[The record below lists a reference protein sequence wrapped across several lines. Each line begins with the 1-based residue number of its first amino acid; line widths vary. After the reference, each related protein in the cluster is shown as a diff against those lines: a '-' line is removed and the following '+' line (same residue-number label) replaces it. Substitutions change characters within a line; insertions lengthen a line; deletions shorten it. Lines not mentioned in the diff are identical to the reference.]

1 MGRAT
6 RRVAACAA
14 AVLLAGGLQSS
25 LAHGATTT
33 PRIDLTVL
41 VISDGGPATAAI
53 AAELKSQ
60 GTPYK
65 IVDLNDANRPVIDAA
80 FLSDTLNGQPRGKYQ
95 GIVLPNDNPFAAGSA
110 EMTAI
115 AAYEAAFNVRQVD
128 AYTYARP
135 EVGLNWAVNPG
146 YMGTLDGFQGEVS
159 TAGLTGSFGYLKG
172 SVPFEDNDPAV
183 SESYGY
189 LATPLATLPAG
200 STFTP
205 LVEVPIPGSTAKGSL
220 VGEYSHDG
228 RKELVVTF
236 VYNQYQQ
243 QYRLLARG
251 IVDWITQGVHLG
263 YDRNYFAA
271 HVDDVFLSD
280 DRWDTVLKCT
290 PGDVT
295 CPPGTPETANPI
307 RMTVADAQYAKQWQT
322 ANNFTMDMVFNGG
335 GSEDWKA
342 DHETTTDPVVDQMIA
357 DQTSYRWVN
366 HTYTHPYLGCLQ
378 DVSVVPWKCT
388 KDGAGNTVW
397 IDQATINA
405 QVKNNLDWAAARN
418 LTLDKTELVTGE
430 HSGLLTAPQ
439 ETSDNPFLAPALAAN
454 GVKWTASD
462 ASREAAQRS
471 IGSGVL
477 TVPRYPMNVFYNA
490 GTAKEQTDEYN
501 WIYTSAANGG
511 SGVCE
516 NNANSTCLP
525 TPLDVNTG
533 YLSYIVPL
541 EARIDLGHVLS
552 NDPRPHFIHQSNL
565 SEDRIVYPVL
575 ERILSTY
582 RSLHADNTP
591 IVNLAQKDLGVE
603 FQRRAAWNTALTSG
617 QVTAYR
623 VGDTITVN
631 APAGVQVQATM
642 PTGTVQK
649 LAIGTTAFGTAYAG
663 SLSGWVKPGQLQ
675 SGIQLKLPAAATP
688 ASAPAAAPGVAAK
701 SVTAPAPSDTKVV
714 PQGTADAVPA
724 GPGDTDRTDA
734 PTLVP
739 GSGAPVAGKGAV
751 TGTTAGSTTGTAG
764 KAAGKG
770 TTQQHGKASGG
781 KAEPAKKT
789 AGQPGTR

>member
-25 LAHGATTT
+25 LAHGATTA

-41 VISDGGPATAAI
+41 VISDGGPASAAI

-65 IVDLNDANRPVIDAA
+65 LVDLNDTGRPVINAA
-80 FLSDTLNGQPRGKYQ
+80 FLSDSLNGQPRGKFQ
-95 GIVLPNDNPFAAGSA
+95 GIVLPNDNPFEAGSA
-110 EMTAI
+110 EMAAI
-115 AAYEAAFNVRQVD
+115 AAYEAAFGVRQVD

-135 EVGLNWAVNPG
+135 EVGLNYAANPG
-146 YMGTLDGFQGEVS
+146 YMGSLDGFEGQVS
-159 TAGLTGSFGYLKG
+159 AAGLAGPFGYLKG
-172 SVPFEDNDPAV
+172 SVPFEDNDPAIG
-183 SESYGY
+183 ESYGF
-189 LATPLATLPAG
+189 LATPLTTLPAG
-200 STFTP
+200 ASFTP
-205 LVEVPIPGSTAKGSL
+205 LVETTIPGTTTKGSL
-220 VGEYSHDG
+220 VGEYTHDG

-271 HVDDVFLSD
+271 HVDDVFLAD

-342 DHETTTDPVVDQMIA
+342 DHSVTTDPVVDQMVA
-357 DQTSYRWVN
+357 DQNSYRWIN

-388 KDGAGNTVW
+388 KDTAGNTVW
-397 IDQATINA
+397 VDQATITS
-405 QVKNNLDWAAARN
+405 QVKNNIDWAAARN
-418 LTLDKTELVTGE
+418 LHIDKTELVTGE

-439 ETSDNPFLAPALAAN
+439 ETSDNPYLAPSLVAN

-462 ASREAAQRS
+462 ASRESAQRAV
-471 IGSGVL
+471 GSSVL

-490 GTAKEQTDEYN
+490 ATAKEETDEYN
-501 WIYTSAANGG
+501 WIYTSVANGG

-533 YLSYIVPL
+533 YQSYIVPL

-575 ERILSTY
+575 EKVLSTY
-582 RSLHADNTP
+582 RALHADNAP
-591 IVNLAQKDLGVE
+591 IVNLAQKDIGAE
-603 FQRRAAWNTALTSG
+603 FQRRAAWNTALAAG
-617 QVTAYR
+617 QVSAYR
-623 VGDTITVN
+623 VGDTVTVN

-642 PTGTVQK
+642 PTGTTQK
-649 LAIGTTAFGTAYAG
+649 LAIGSAAFGTAYAG
-663 SLSGWVKPGQLQ
+663 TLSGWVKPGALQ
-675 SGIQLKLPAAATP
+675 SNVQLKLAAAVTP
-688 ASAPAAAPGVAAK
+688 AAPAAAPNTAK
-701 SVTAPAPSDTKVV
+701 TLTAPAPADKKVV

-724 GPGDTDRTDA
+724 GPSDTARTDA

-739 GSGAPVAGKGAV
+739 GSGVPVPGKGV
-751 TGTTAGSTTGTAG
+751 TAG
-764 KAAGKG
+764 KSSTKG
-770 TTQQHGKASGG
+770 TAKNGAQNGKASGG
-781 KAEPAKKT
+781 KADPTKKT
-789 AGQPGTR
+789 AGQSGTR

>member
-25 LAHGATTT
+25 LAHGATTA

-60 GTPYK
+60 GAPYK

-80 FLSDTLNGQPRGKYQ
+80 FLSDTVNGQPRGKYQ
-95 GIVLPNDNPFAAGSA
+95 GIVMPNNNPFAAGSA
-110 EMTAI
+110 EMTAL
-115 AAYEAAFNVRQVD
+115 ATYEAAFGVRQVD
-128 AYTYARP
+128 AYTYAQP
-135 EVGLNWAVNPG
+135 DVGLNWAADPG
-146 YMGTLDGFQGEVS
+146 YMGKLDGVQGQV
-159 TAGLTGSFGYLKG
+159 TGAGLSGPFGYLKG
-172 SVPFEDNDPAV
+172 AVPFEDNDPAV
-183 SESYGY
+183 DESYGY

-200 STFTP
+200 ATFTP
-205 LVEVPIPGSTAKGSL
+205 LVDAPIPGSTARGSL

-271 HVDDVFLSD
+271 HVDDVFLAD
-280 DRWDTVLKCT
+280 DRWDTALKCT

-307 RMTVADAQYAKQWQT
+307 RMTPTDAQYAKQWQT

-342 DHETTTDPVVDQMIA
+342 DHTVTADPVVNQMVA
-357 DQTSYRWVN
+357 DQSSYRWVN

-388 KDGAGNTVW
+388 KDATGNTVW
-397 IDQATINA
+397 VDQATITS
-405 QVKNNLDWAAARN
+405 QIKNNIDWAAAHG
-418 LTLDKTELVTGE
+418 LVIDKTELVTGE

-439 ETSDNPFLAPALAAN
+439 ETSDNPYLAPSLVAN

-462 ASREAAQRS
+462 ASREPAQRAV
-471 IGSGVL
+471 GSSTL

-490 GTAKEQTDEYN
+490 GTAKEEADEYN

-516 NNANSTCLP
+516 SNANSTCLP
-525 TPLDVNTG
+525 APLDVNTG
-533 YLSYIVPL
+533 FQSYIVPL

-575 ERILSTY
+575 EKILSTY
-582 RSLHADNTP
+582 RSLHADNAP
-591 IVNLAQKDLGVE
+591 IVNLPQKDIGAE
-603 FQRRAAWNTALTSG
+603 FQRRAAWNAALSAG

-623 VGDTITVN
+623 VGDTVTVA
-631 APAGVQVQATM
+631 APAGVQIQATM
-642 PTGTVQK
+642 PTGTTQK
-649 LAIGTTAFGTAYAG
+649 LSIGTTAFGTAYAG
-663 SLSGWVKPGQLQ
+663 TLSGWVKPAQLQ
-675 SGIQLKLPAAATP
+675 SSVTLKLTAAATP
-688 ASAPAAAPGVAAK
+688 ATVTVAPNVAAK
-701 SVTAPAPSDTKVV
+701 SVTAPAPADKKVV

-724 GPGDTDRTDA
+724 GPSDTARTDA
-734 PTLVP
+734 PVLVP
-739 GSGAPVAGKGAV
+739 GSGAPVAGKGV
-751 TGTTAGSTTGTAG
+751 KSTTPGTA
-764 KAAGKG
+764 KG
-770 TTQQHGKASGG
+770 GAQNGKASGG

-789 AGQPGTR
+789 AGHSGTR

>member
-25 LAHGATTT
+25 LAHGAVSA

-65 IVDLNDANRPVIDAA
+65 VVDLNDANRPVIDAA
-80 FLSDTLNGQPRGKYQ
+80 FLSDTVNGQPRGKFQ
-95 GIVLPNDNPFAAGSA
+95 GIVMPNNNPFAAGSA
-110 EMTAI
+110 EMTAL
-115 AAYEAAFNVRQVD
+115 ATYEAAFGVRQVD
-128 AYTYARP
+128 AYTYAQP
-135 EVGLNWAVNPG
+135 DVGLNWAVNPG
-146 YMGTLDGFQGEVS
+146 YMGKLDGVQAQVTG
-159 TAGLTGSFGYLKG
+159 AGLAGPFGYLKG
-172 SVPFEDNDPAV
+172 AVPFEDNDPGV
-183 SESYGY
+183 DESYGY
-189 LATPLATLPAG
+189 LATPLASLPAG
-200 STFTP
+200 ATFTP
-205 LVEVPIPGSTAKGSL
+205 LVEAPIPGSTANGSL
-220 VGEYSHDG
+220 VGEYAHDG

-271 HVDDVFLSD
+271 HVDDVFLAD

-307 RMTVADAQYAKQWQT
+307 RMTQADAQYAKQWQA

-342 DHETTTDPVVDQMIA
+342 DHSVTTDPVVDQMVA
-357 DQTSYRWVN
+357 DQSSYRWVN

-397 IDQATINA
+397 IDQATITS
-405 QVKNNLDWAAARN
+405 QIKNNIDWAAAHG
-418 LTLDKTELVTGE
+418 LGIDKTELVTGE

-439 ETSDNPFLAPALAAN
+439 ETSDNPYLAPSLVTN
-454 GVKWTASD
+454 GVKWLASD
-462 ASREAAQRS
+462 ASRESGQRS
-471 IGSGVL
+471 VGSSTL

-490 GTAKEQTDEYN
+490 GTAKEETDEYN
-501 WIYTSAANGG
+501 WIYTSVANGG

-516 NNANSTCLP
+516 SNANSTCLP
-525 TPLDVNTG
+525 APLNVNTG
-533 YLSYIVPL
+533 YQSYIVPL

-575 ERILSTY
+575 EKILSTY
-582 RSLHADNTP
+582 RGLHADNAP
-591 IVNLAQKDLGVE
+591 IVNLPQKEIGAE
-603 FQRRAAWNTALTSG
+603 FQRRAAWNAALASG

-623 VGDTITVN
+623 VGDTVTVS
-631 APAGVQVQATM
+631 APAGVQIQATM
-642 PTGTVQK
+642 PTGTTQK
-649 LAIGTTAFGTAYAG
+649 LSIGSTAFGTAYAG
-663 SLSGWVKPGQLQ
+663 TLSGWVKPAQLQ
-675 SGIQLKLPAAATP
+675 SSVTLKLPAAA
-688 ASAPAAAPGVAAK
+688 APATATVAPSVAAN
-701 SVTAPAPSDTKVV
+701 SVTAPAPADKKVV
-714 PQGTADAVPA
+714 PQGTVDAVPA
-724 GPGDTDRTDA
+724 GPGDTARTDA
-734 PTLVP
+734 PVLVP
-739 GSGAPVAGKGAV
+739 GSGAPVAGKGAT
-751 TGTTAGSTTGTAG
+751 TGKSTTPGTA
-764 KAAGKG
+764 KG
-770 TTQQHGKASGG
+770 GAQTGKASGG
-781 KAEPAKKT
+781 KADPAKKT
-789 AGQPGTR
+789 AGQTGTR

>member
-25 LAHGATTT
+25 LAHGATTA

-41 VISDGGPATAAI
+41 VIDDGGPATAAI

-60 GTPYK
+60 GTPHR
-65 IVDLNDANRPVIDAA
+65 IVNLNDPNRPVIDAA
-80 FLSDTLNGQPRGKYQ
+80 FLSDTVNGQPRAKYQ
-95 GIVLPNDNPFAAGSA
+95 GVVMPNDNPFGAGSA
-110 EMTAI
+110 EM
-115 AAYEAAFNVRQVD
+115 AALAAFEASFGIRQVD

-135 EVGLNWAVNPG
+135 DVGLNYAADPG
-146 YMGTLDGFQGEVS
+146 YYGKLDGFQGQVS
-159 TAGLTGSFGYLKG
+159 AAGLAGPFGYLKG

-183 SESYGY
+183 DESYGY
-189 LATPLATLPAG
+189 LATPLASLPAG
-200 STFTP
+200 ASFTP
-205 LVEVPIPGSTAKGSL
+205 LVEATIPGTSTKGSL

-251 IVDWITQGVHLG
+251 IVDWLTQGIHLG
-263 YDRNYFAA
+263 YDKNYFAA
-271 HVDDVFLSD
+271 HIDDVFLAD

-295 CPPGTPETANPI
+295 CPPGTPESSNPI
-307 RMTVADAQYAKQWQT
+307 RMTVADAQYAKQWQI

-342 DHETTTDPVVDQMIA
+342 DHETTVDPMVDQMIA

-366 HTYTHPYLGCLQ
+366 HTYTHPYMGCLQ

-388 KDGAGNTVW
+388 KDAGGNVVW
-397 IDQATINA
+397 IDQATITG
-405 QVKNNLDWAAARN
+405 QVKNNIDWAAARG
-418 LTLDKTELVTGE
+418 LTIDKSELVTGE

-439 ETSDNPFLAPALAAN
+439 ETSDNPYLAPSLATN
-454 GVKWTASD
+454 GVKWIASD
-462 ASREAAQRS
+462 ASREPAQRAV
-471 IGSGVL
+471 GAAL
-477 TVPRYPMNVFYNA
+477 TIPRYPMNVFYNA
-490 GTAKEQTDEYN
+490 GTAVEQTDEYN
-501 WIYTSAANGG
+501 WIYTSKANGG
-511 SGVCE
+511 SGACE
-516 NNANSTCLP
+516 SANSTCLT
-525 TPLDVNTG
+525 TPLNVNTG
-533 YLSYIVPL
+533 YQSYIVPL

-565 SEDRIVYPVL
+565 AEDRIAYPVM

-591 IVNLAQKDLGVE
+591 IVNLAQKDLGLE
-603 FQRRAAWNTALTSG
+603 FQRRAAWNTAIANG
-617 QVTAYR
+617 QVSAYR
-623 VGDTITVN
+623 VGDTVTVT

-642 PTGTVQK
+642 PTGTTQK
-649 LAIGTTAFGTAYAG
+649 LTIGSTAFGGAYAG
-663 SLSGWVKPGQLQ
+663 SLTGWVKPAALQ
-675 SGIQLKLPAAATP
+675 SAVTLKLTAAATP
-688 ASAPAAAPGVAAK
+688 AQAGASASTALKSLSSPAPAAK
-701 SVTAPAPSDTKVV
+701 SVV

-734 PTLVP
+734 ATLVP
-739 GSGAPVAGKGAV
+739 GSGAPVAGKGAAA
-751 TGTTAGSTTGTAG
+751 TKSTAGSKATGG
-764 KAAGKG
+764 KAAPA
-770 TTQQHGKASGG
+770 TTKATGKAGS
-781 KAEPAKKT
+781 
-789 AGQPGTR
+789 R

>member
-25 LAHGATTT
+25 LAHGATAA

-41 VISDGGPATAAI
+41 VISDGGPASAAI

-65 IVDLNDANRPVIDAA
+65 FVDLNDAGRPVINAA
-80 FLSDTLNGQPRGKYQ
+80 FLSDSLNGQPRGKFQ
-95 GIVLPNDNPFAAGSA
+95 GIVLPNDNPFEAGSA
-110 EMTAI
+110 EMAAI
-115 AAYEAAFNVRQVD
+115 AAYEAAFGVRQVD

-135 EVGLNWAVNPG
+135 EVGLNYAADPG
-146 YMGTLDGFQGEVS
+146 YMGSLDGFEGQVS
-159 TAGLTGSFGYLKG
+159 AAGLAGPFGYLKG
-172 SVPFEDNDPAV
+172 SVPFEDNDPAIG
-183 SESYGY
+183 ESYGF
-189 LATPLATLPAG
+189 LATPLSTLPAG
-200 STFTP
+200 AGFTP
-205 LVEVPIPGSTAKGSL
+205 LVETTIPGTTTKGSL
-220 VGEYSHDG
+220 VGEYTHDG

-271 HVDDVFLSD
+271 HVDDVFLAD

-342 DHETTTDPVVDQMIA
+342 DHSVTTDPVVDQMVA
-357 DQTSYRWVN
+357 DQNSYRWVN

-388 KDGAGNTVW
+388 KDTAGNTTWV
-397 IDQATINA
+397 DQATITS
-405 QVKNNLDWAAARN
+405 QVKNNIDWAAARN
-418 LTLDKTELVTGE
+418 LHIDKTELVTGE

-439 ETSDNPFLAPALAAN
+439 ETSDNPYLAPSLVAN

-462 ASREAAQRS
+462 ASRESAQRAV
-471 IGSGVL
+471 GSSVL

-490 GTAKEQTDEYN
+490 GTAKEETDEYN
-501 WIYTSAANGG
+501 WIYTSVANGG

-533 YLSYIVPL
+533 YQSYIVPL

-575 ERILSTY
+575 EKVLSTY
-582 RSLHADNTP
+582 RALHADNAP
-591 IVNLAQKDLGVE
+591 IVNLAQKDIGAE
-603 FQRRAAWNTALTSG
+603 FQRRAAWNTALAAG
-617 QVTAYR
+617 QVSAYR
-623 VGDTITVN
+623 VGDTVTVN

-642 PTGTVQK
+642 PTGTTQK
-649 LAIGTTAFGTAYAG
+649 LAIGSAAFGTAYAG
-663 SLSGWVKPGQLQ
+663 TLSGWVKPGALQ
-675 SGIQLKLPAAATP
+675 SNVQLKLAAAVTP
-688 ASAPAAAPGVAAK
+688 AAPAAAPNTAK
-701 SVTAPAPSDTKVV
+701 TLTAPAPADKKVV

-724 GPGDTDRTDA
+724 GPSDTARTDA

-739 GSGAPVAGKGAV
+739 GSGVPVPGKGV
-751 TGTTAGSTTGTAG
+751 TAGRSSTKGTAKNG
-764 KAAGKG
+764 A
-770 TTQQHGKASGG
+770 QNGKASGG
-781 KAEPAKKT
+781 KADPTKKT
-789 AGQPGTR
+789 AGQSGTR

>member
-25 LAHGATTT
+25 LAHATTTT

-65 IVDLNDANRPVIDAA
+65 LVDLNDANRPVIDAA

-115 AAYEAAFNVRQVD
+115 AAYEAAFGVRQVD

-135 EVGLNWAVNPG
+135 DVGLNWAVNPG
-146 YMGTLDGFQGEVS
+146 YMGTLDGFQGQVT
-159 TAGLTGSFGYLKG
+159 TAGLSGPFDYLKG

-189 LATPLATLPAG
+189 LATPLTTLPAG
-200 STFTP
+200 SSFTP
-205 LVEVPIPGSTAKGSL
+205 LVEVPIPNSTAKGSL
-220 VGEYSHDG
+220 VGEYEHAG

-271 HVDDVFLSD
+271 HVDDVFLAD

-307 RMTVADAQYAKQWQT
+307 RMTVADAQYAKQWQLDHG
-322 ANNFTMDMVFNGG
+322 FTMDMVFNGG

-342 DHETTTDPVVDQMIA
+342 DHETTSDPMVDRMVA
-357 DQTSYRWVN
+357 DQTSYRWIN

-388 KDGAGNTVW
+388 KTTSGSTVW
-397 IDQATINA
+397 VDQATITS
-405 QVKNNLDWAAARN
+405 QIKNNLDWAAARG
-418 LTLDKTELVTGE
+418 LQLDRTELVTGE

-439 ETSDNPFLAPALAAN
+439 ETSDNPYLAPSLAAN

-462 ASREAAQRS
+462 ASREPAQRAV
-471 IGSGVL
+471 GNAL

-490 GTAKEQTDEYN
+490 ATAKEETDEYN
-501 WIYTSAANGG
+501 WIYTSVANGG

-516 NNANSTCLP
+516 ANANSTCLP
-525 TPLDVNTG
+525 APLDVNTG

-582 RSLHADNTP
+582 RSLHADNAP
-591 IVNLAQKDLGVE
+591 VVNLSQKEIGQE
-603 FQRRAAWNTALTSG
+603 FQRRAAWNAAIASG

-623 VGDTITVN
+623 TGDTVRVS
-631 APAGVQVQATM
+631 APAGVQIQATM
-642 PTGTVQK
+642 PTGTVQQ
-649 LAIGTTAFGTAYAG
+649 LAIGTTGFGTAYAG

-675 SGIQLKLPAAATP
+675 SGVELTLPAAGTP
-688 ASAPAAAPGVAAK
+688 AAPAGTSPGVAAK
-701 SVTAPAPSDTKVV
+701 SVPAPAPADTKVV
-714 PQGTADAVPA
+714 PQGTVDAVPA

-739 GSGAPVAGKGAV
+739 GSGTPVAGKDVA
-751 TGTTAGSTTGTAG
+751 TGTTAGTASGAGG
-764 KAAGKG
+764 KAAGHGG
-770 TTQQHGKASGG
+770 TPQQHGKASGG
-781 KAEPAKKT
+781 KAEPARNT
-789 AGQPGTR
+789 AGPSGTR

>member
-25 LAHGATTT
+25 LAHGATTA

-41 VISDGGPATAAI
+41 VISDGGPASAAI

-65 IVDLNDANRPVIDAA
+65 LVDLNDAGRPVINAA
-80 FLSDTLNGQPRGKYQ
+80 FLSDNLNGQPRGKYQ
-95 GIVLPNDNPFAAGSA
+95 GIVLPNDNPFEAGSA
-110 EMTAI
+110 EMAAI
-115 AAYEAAFNVRQVD
+115 AAYEAAFGVRQVD

-135 EVGLNWAVNPG
+135 EVGLNYAADPG
-146 YMGTLDGFQGEVS
+146 YMGSLDGFQGQVS
-159 TAGLTGSFGYLKG
+159 AAGLAGPFGYLKG
-172 SVPFEDNDPAV
+172 SVPFEDNDPAIG
-183 SESYGY
+183 ESYGF
-189 LATPLATLPAG
+189 LATPLSTLPAG
-200 STFTP
+200 ASFTP
-205 LVEVPIPGSTAKGSL
+205 LVETTIPGTSTKGSL
-220 VGEYSHDG
+220 VGEYTHDG

-271 HVDDVFLSD
+271 HVDDVFLAD

-307 RMTVADAQYAKQWQT
+307 RMTPADAQYAKQWQT

-342 DHETTTDPVVDQMIA
+342 DHSTTTDPVVDQMVA
-357 DQTSYRWVN
+357 DQASYRWIN

-378 DVSVVPWKCT
+378 DVSVVPWKCN

-397 IDQATINA
+397 VDQATITS
-405 QVKNNLDWAAARN
+405 QIKNNIDWAAARN
-418 LTLDKTELVTGE
+418 LHIDKTELVTGE

-439 ETSDNPFLAPALAAN
+439 ETSDNPYLAPSLVTN

-462 ASREAAQRS
+462 ASRESAQRAV
-471 IGSGVL
+471 GSSVL

-490 GTAKEQTDEYN
+490 GTAKEETDEYN
-501 WIYTSAANGG
+501 WIYTGVANGG

-525 TPLDVNTG
+525 APLDVNTG
-533 YLSYIVPL
+533 YQSYIVPL
-541 EARIDLGHVLS
+541 EARIDLGHVLG

-575 ERILSTY
+575 EKVLSTY
-582 RSLHADNTP
+582 RALHADNAP
-591 IVNLAQKDLGVE
+591 IVNLAQKDIGAE
-603 FQRRAAWNTALTSG
+603 FQRRAAWNTALANG
-617 QVTAYR
+617 QVSAYR
-623 VGDTITVN
+623 VGDTVTVN

-642 PTGTVQK
+642 PTGTTQK
-649 LAIGTTAFGTAYAG
+649 LAIGSTAFGTAYAG
-663 SLSGWVKPGQLQ
+663 TLSGWVKPGALQ
-675 SGIQLKLPAAATP
+675 SSVQLKLSAAVTP
-688 ASAPAAAPGVAAK
+688 AAPAAAPNTAK
-701 SVTAPAPSDTKVV
+701 TLTAPAPADKKVV

-724 GPGDTDRTDA
+724 GPSDTARTDA

-739 GSGAPVAGKGAV
+739 GSGVPVPGKDI
-751 TGTTAGSTTGTAG
+751 
-764 KAAGKG
+764 AAGKG
-770 TTQQHGKASGG
+770 STKGTAKSGTQNGKASGG
-781 KAEPAKKT
+781 KADPTKKT
-789 AGQPGTR
+789 AGQSGTR

>member
-25 LAHGATTT
+25 LAHGAATA

-41 VISDGGPATAAI
+41 VISDGGPATAAV

-80 FLSDTLNGQPRGKYQ
+80 FLSDTVNGQPRGKFQ
-95 GIVLPNDNPFAAGSA
+95 GIVMPNNNPFTAGSA
-110 EMTAI
+110 EMTAL
-115 AAYEAAFNVRQVD
+115 ATYEAAFGVRQVD
-128 AYTYARP
+128 AYTYAQP
-135 EVGLNWAVNPG
+135 DVGLNWAANPG
-146 YMGTLDGFQGEVS
+146 YMGKLDGVQGQV
-159 TAGLTGSFGYLKG
+159 TGAGLAGPFGYLKG

-183 SESYGY
+183 DESYGY
-189 LATPLATLPAG
+189 LATPLASLPAG
-200 STFTP
+200 ASFTP
-205 LVEVPIPGSTAKGSL
+205 LVEAPIPGSTAKGSL

-251 IVDWITQGVHLG
+251 IVDWVTQGVHLG

-271 HVDDVFLSD
+271 HVDDVFLAD
-280 DRWDTVLKCT
+280 DRWDTTLKCT

-307 RMTVADAQYAKQWQT
+307 RMTTADAQYAKQWQA

-342 DHETTTDPVVDQMIA
+342 DHSVTADPVVDQMVA
-357 DQTSYRWVN
+357 DQNSYRWVN

-397 IDQATINA
+397 VDQATITS
-405 QVKNNLDWAAARN
+405 QIKNNIDWAAAHG
-418 LTLDKTELVTGE
+418 LAIDKTELVTGE

-439 ETSDNPFLAPALAAN
+439 ETSDNPYLAPSLVTN
-454 GVKWTASD
+454 GVKWLASD
-462 ASREAAQRS
+462 ASRETGQRS
-471 IGSGVL
+471 VGSSTL

-490 GTAKEQTDEYN
+490 GTAKEEADEYN
-501 WIYTSAANGG
+501 WIYTGVANGG

-525 TPLDVNTG
+525 APLDVNTG
-533 YLSYIVPL
+533 YQSYIVPL

-575 ERILSTY
+575 EKVLSTY
-582 RSLHADNTP
+582 RGLHADNAP
-591 IVNLAQKDLGVE
+591 IVNLPQKEIGAE
-603 FQRRAAWNTALTSG
+603 FQRRAAWNAALASG

-623 VGDTITVN
+623 VGDTVTVS
-631 APAGVQVQATM
+631 APAGVQIQATM
-642 PTGTVQK
+642 PTGTTQK
-649 LAIGTTAFGTAYAG
+649 LSIGSTAFGTAYAG
-663 SLSGWVKPGQLQ
+663 TLSGWVKPAQLQ
-675 SGIQLKLPAAATP
+675 SSVTLKLSAAATP
-688 ASAPAAAPGVAAK
+688 AIATVAPNVAAN
-701 SVTAPAPSDTKVV
+701 SVTAPAPADKKVV

-724 GPGDTDRTDA
+724 GPGDTARTDA
-734 PTLVP
+734 PVLVP
-739 GSGAPVAGKGAV
+739 GSGAPVAGKGA
-751 TGTTAGSTTGTAG
+751 TTG
-764 KAAGKG
+764 KG
-770 TTQQHGKASGG
+770 NTPGNAKGGAQAGKASGG
-781 KAEPAKKT
+781 KADPAKKT
-789 AGQPGTR
+789 AGPTGTR

>member
-6 RRVAACAA
+6 RRVAVCAA
-14 AVLLAGGLQSS
+14 AVLLAGGLQTS
-25 LAHGATTT
+25 LAHGVTTA

-41 VISDGGPATAAI
+41 VIDDGGPATAAI

-65 IVDLNDANRPVIDAA
+65 LINLNDANRPVIDAA
-80 FLSDTLNGQPRGKYQ
+80 FLSDTVNGQPRGKFQ
-95 GIVLPNDNPFAAGSA
+95 GVVMPNDNPFAAGSA
-110 EMTAI
+110 EM
-115 AAYEAAFNVRQVD
+115 AALATYEAAFGVRQVD

-135 EVGLNWAVNPG
+135 DVGLNWAQNPG
-146 YMGTLDGFQGEVS
+146 YMGSLDGFQAAVT
-159 TAGLTGSFGYLKG
+159 TAGTAGPFGYLKG
-172 SVPFEDNDPAV
+172 AVPFEDNDPAV

-189 LATPLATLPAG
+189 LATPLGSLPAG
-200 STFTP
+200 ASFTP
-205 LVEVPIPGSTAKGSL
+205 LVDVPIPGSTARGSL

-271 HVDDVFLSD
+271 HVDDVFLAD

-307 RMTVADAQYAKQWQT
+307 RMTTADAQHAKQWQT
-322 ANNFTMDMVFNGG
+322 DNDFTMDMVFNGG

-342 DHETTTDPVVDQMIA
+342 DHNTTTDPVVNQMIA
-357 DQTSYRWVN
+357 DQTSYRWIN

-388 KDGAGNTVW
+388 KNASGSTVW
-397 IDQATINA
+397 VDQATISS
-405 QVKNNLDWAAARN
+405 QVKNNIDWAAAHS
-418 LTLDKTELVTGE
+418 LGIDKTELVTGE

-439 ETSDNPFLAPALAAN
+439 ETSDNPYLAPALAAN

-462 ASREAAQRS
+462 ASRESAQRAV
-471 IGSGVL
+471 GSSVL

-501 WIYTSAANGG
+501 WIYTSTANGG

-533 YLSYIVPL
+533 YQSYIVPL

-552 NDPRPHFIHQSNL
+552 NDPRPHFVHQSNL

-575 ERILSTY
+575 EKVLSTY
-582 RSLHADNTP
+582 RSLHADNAP
-591 IVNLAQKDLGVE
+591 IVNLPQREIGAE
-603 FQRRAAWNTALTSG
+603 FQRRAAWNTALASG

-623 VGDTITVN
+623 VGETVTVV
-631 APAGVQVQATM
+631 APTGVQVQATM
-642 PTGTVQK
+642 P
-649 LAIGTTAFGTAYAG
+649 AGTTQTMTIGSAAFGTAYAG
-663 SLSGWVKPGQLQ
+663 TLSGWVKPGQLQ
-675 SGIQLKLPAAATP
+675 SSVTLKLTAAGTPAAP
-688 ASAPAAAPGVAAK
+688 AVAAPSAAAKAVP
-701 SVTAPAPSDTKVV
+701 APAPADKKVV
-714 PQGTADAVPA
+714 PQGTVDAVPA
-724 GPGDTDRTDA
+724 GPGDTARTDA

-739 GSGAPVAGKGAV
+739 GSGAPVAGKGVV
-751 TGTTAGSTTGTAG
+751 TSSSTNGNA
-764 KAAGKG
+764 KG
-770 TTQQHGKASGG
+770 GAKGGQASGG
-781 KAEPAKKT
+781 KAEPARKT

>member
-25 LAHGATTT
+25 LAHGATTA

-41 VISDGGPATAAI
+41 VISDGGPASAAI

-65 IVDLNDANRPVIDAA
+65 LVDLNDAGRPVINAA
-80 FLSDTLNGQPRGKYQ
+80 FLSDSLNGQPRGKYQ
-95 GIVLPNDNPFAAGSA
+95 GIVLPNDNPFEAGSA
-110 EMTAI
+110 EMAAI
-115 AAYEAAFNVRQVD
+115 AAYEAAFGVRQVD

-135 EVGLNWAVNPG
+135 EVGLNYAADPG
-146 YMGTLDGFQGEVS
+146 YMGSLDGFEGQVS
-159 TAGLTGSFGYLKG
+159 TAGLAGPFGYLKG
-172 SVPFEDNDPAV
+172 SVPFEDNDPAIG
-183 SESYGY
+183 ESYGF
-189 LATPLATLPAG
+189 LATPLSTLPAG
-200 STFTP
+200 ASFTP
-205 LVEVPIPGSTAKGSL
+205 LVETTIPGTTTKGSL
-220 VGEYSHDG
+220 VGEYTHDG

-271 HVDDVFLSD
+271 HVDDVFLAD

-307 RMTVADAQYAKQWQT
+307 RMTPADAQYAKQWQT

-342 DHETTTDPVVDQMIA
+342 DHTATTDPVVDQMVA
-357 DQTSYRWVN
+357 DQASYRWVN

-378 DVSVVPWKCT
+378 DVSVVPWKCS
-388 KDGAGNTVW
+388 KDAAGNTVW
-397 IDQATINA
+397 VDQATITS
-405 QVKNNLDWAAARN
+405 QIKNNIDWAAARN
-418 LTLDKTELVTGE
+418 LHIDKTELVTGE

-439 ETSDNPFLAPALAAN
+439 ETSDNPYLAPSLVTN

-462 ASREAAQRS
+462 ASREPAQRAV
-471 IGSGVL
+471 GSSVL

-490 GTAKEQTDEYN
+490 GTAKEETDEYN
-501 WIYTSAANGG
+501 WIYTSVANGG

-533 YLSYIVPL
+533 YQSYIVPL

-575 ERILSTY
+575 EKVLSTY
-582 RSLHADNTP
+582 RALHADNAP
-591 IVNLAQKDLGVE
+591 IVNLAQKDIGAE
-603 FQRRAAWNTALTSG
+603 FQRRAAWNTALANG
-617 QVTAYR
+617 QVSAYR
-623 VGDTITVN
+623 VGDTVTVN

-642 PTGTVQK
+642 PTGTTQK
-649 LAIGTTAFGTAYAG
+649 LAIGSAAFGTAYAG
-663 SLSGWVKPGQLQ
+663 TLSGWVKPGALQ
-675 SGIQLKLPAAATP
+675 SSVQLKLSAAVTP
-688 ASAPAAAPGVAAK
+688 AAPAAAPNTAK
-701 SVTAPAPSDTKVV
+701 TLTAPAPADKKVV

-724 GPGDTDRTDA
+724 GPSDTARTDA

-739 GSGAPVAGKGAV
+739 GSGVPVPGKGLTAGKG
-751 TGTTAGSTTGTAG
+751 STKGTAKSG
-764 KAAGKG
+764 A
-770 TTQQHGKASGG
+770 QNGKASGG
-781 KAEPAKKT
+781 KADPTKKT
-789 AGQPGTR
+789 AGQSGTR